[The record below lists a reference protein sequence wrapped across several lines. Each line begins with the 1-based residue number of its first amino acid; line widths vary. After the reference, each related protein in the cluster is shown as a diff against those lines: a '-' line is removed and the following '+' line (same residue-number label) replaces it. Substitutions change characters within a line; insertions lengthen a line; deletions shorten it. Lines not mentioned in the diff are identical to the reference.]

1 MGRFALVSLAAML
14 PLLAVGSSAADT
26 FTEAKQRRL
35 TDCRAIPAGEYS
47 TGMIFNSE
55 GYKTLYH
62 RSRCIQNIAIEERDV
77 SLCSEVRERKSW
89 FFDGSATSP
98 GNCRKLVGERMAGDR
113 AEAAPKDFTTIHR
126 LVSAEAFLN
135 GNGRDFDLLIATDG
149 SFYGSYLI
157 EVAVS
162 SKGGPNSVPVFSQVY
177 TYGEP
182 GGPRWLLLY
191 RDMLIEQIGEAGLG
205 GDSTLRVA
213 LALQRTPSNR
223 FWYDRIPVELR
234 QSRLEISVRF
244 SELKR
249 ARTP

>member
-1 MGRFALVSLAAML
+1 MRRFTLVSLAAML

-55 GYKTLYH
+55 GYETLYH
-62 RSRCIQNIAIEERDV
+62 RSRCIQNIAVEERDV
-77 SLCSEVRERKSW
+77 SLCGEVKERKSW

-98 GNCRKLVGERMAGDR
+98 ENCGKLIEERMAGDR
-113 AEAAPKDFTTIHR
+113 AEAAPKDFTSIHR
-126 LVSAEAFLN
+126 LTRAEAFLN
-135 GNGRDFDLLIATDG
+135 GNGRDFDLLIATHG

-162 SKGGPNSVPVFSQVY
+162 PRGGPNSVPVFSQTY
-177 TYGEP
+177 TFGEP
-182 GGPRWLLLY
+182 SGPRWLLLY
-191 RDMLIEQIGEAGLG
+191 RDMLIGKIGEAGLNG
-205 GDSTLRVA
+205 ENVLRVT
-213 LALQRTPSNR
+213 LALQRTSSNR

-234 QSRLEISVRF
+234 QSRLDIAVRF
-244 SELKR
+244 SELER
-249 ARTP
+249 ARAP